1 MANVRKYILIPEY
14 KPLYAMRKCFGPT
27 HGPLAKPCPTP
38 IDIIGE
44 LLKQKETVTIHEVKK
59 IEEGV
64 FSDPIQLTLDN
75 YMKSYDEIVAG
86 DSNTD
91 VSGSDEEVV
100 APAVAEAVAETV
112 SAPDPEI
119 IHSVNTVQYND
130 NDCVIRS
137 DVTSTS
143 IDESSISVATDTS
156 SDAEEATDE
165 AVAGAADTKR
175 MTKAER
181 RAARRNG
188 NQ

>member
-112 SAPDPEI
+112 SAPDPEAI
-119 IHSVNTVQYND
+119 PTAEETV
-130 NDCVIRS
+130 
-137 DVTSTS
+137 STA
-143 IDESSISVATDTS
+143 DEESLTEVATDTS
-156 SDAEEATDE
+156 SDAEEVTDE

>member
-112 SAPDPEI
+112 SVPDPEI
-119 IHSVNTVQYND
+119 IPAVEETV
-130 NDCVIRS
+130 
-137 DVTSTS
+137 STA
-143 IDESSISVATDTS
+143 DEESLTEVATDTS
-156 SDAEEATDE
+156 SDAEEVTDE

>member
-64 FSDPIQLTLDN
+64 FSEPIQLTLDN

-119 IHSVNTVQYND
+119 IPAAEEPVSTV
-130 NDCVIRS
+130 
-137 DVTSTS
+137 
-143 IDESSISVATDTS
+143 DEGSLNEVATDTS
-156 SDAEEATDE
+156 SDAEEVTDE

>member
-112 SAPDPEI
+112 SAPDPETI
-119 IHSVNTVQYND
+119 PTAEETV
-130 NDCVIRS
+130 
-137 DVTSTS
+137 STA
-143 IDESSISVATDTS
+143 DEESLTEVATDTS
-156 SDAEEATDE
+156 SDAEEVTDE
-165 AVAGAADTKR
+165 AAAGAADTKR

>member
-64 FSDPIQLTLDN
+64 FSEPIQLTLDN

-119 IHSVNTVQYND
+119 IHAVNTVQYNAD
-130 NDCVIRS
+130 DCDIRS
-137 DVTSTS
+137 DMTSTTV
-143 IDESSISVATDTS
+143 DESLTEVATDTS
-156 SDAEEATDE
+156 SDAEEVTDE